1 MSAGHNVK
9 SQRQA
14 MTFNCRPM
22 EFDMAKSLPIATVF
36 RHCRK
41 GAVSALVALSIA
53 PMVATMGLAVDTAR
67 GYLVKARLSQAIDA
81 AGLAGGRVMSSAN
94 RDADIKMYFNA
105 NFPSGYMG
113 SKLTGPTITPSA
125 DGTQLTLSAT
135 AVVPTTL
142 LAVADIP
149 NMTVQASNQ
158 ITRLL
163 KPLEVVLSMDLSG
176 SMATTDAGGGLTRL
190 QATRSAATTLV
201 NILFGTNTT
210 NSILKIG
217 LVPWNGK
224 VNVWLAGQTYN
235 STLTTFQTVPTFTNP
250 LTNTAQS
257 KVWFANNSPVPLLS
271 APGSDWK
278 GCVYERYLADGS
290 STDDADIYEG
300 AYTGGGKT
308 WPVAW
313 APIPTAEG
321 EPTTSNNTHCTLA
334 NGQSNSTDCTPC
346 LSQGITALTSTKQSI
361 LNAITNLPAANGDTN
376 QPSGLGWAWRML
388 TPAAP
393 FSESNSATQTTQQ
406 AIVLLTDGQ
415 NNANYG
421 DAYKSA
427 FGIGSAGESGMDARL
442 KLLAANVKAAG
453 IEVYVIQEGT
463 VSNTLKTLLK
473 GVATQPNAPYY
484 FYAPDATTLTSS
496 FQQIADHLSSLR
508 LSQ

>member
-1 MSAGHNVK
+1 MKFPRAK
-9 SQRQA
+9 
-14 MTFNCRPM
+14 FL
-22 EFDMAKSLPIATVF
+22 MAKSGPIAVAF
-36 RHCRK
+36 RRSRK

-53 PMVATMGLAVDTAR
+53 PMVTTMGLAIDTAR

-94 RDADIKMYFNA
+94 RNADINMYFNA

-113 SKLTGPTITPSA
+113 ATITGPTITPSA

-135 AVVPTTL
+135 AVVPTTF
-142 LAVADIP
+142 LAVAHIP

-158 ITRLL
+158 ITRQI

-176 SMATTDAGGGLTRL
+176 SMTTTDAGGGLSRI
-190 QATRSAATTLV
+190 QATRNAATSLV
-201 NILFGTNTT
+201 NILFGASTT

-217 LVPWNGK
+217 VVPWNGK
-224 VNVWLAGQTYN
+224 TNVWLAGQTYN
-235 STLTTFQTVPTFTNP
+235 SASTTSQTVTTFTNP
-250 LTNTAQS
+250 LTGLAQS
-257 KVWFANNSPVPLLS
+257 NVWYANNSPVPLLKQPD
-271 APGSDWK
+271 ATWK
-278 GCVYERYLADGS
+278 GCVYERYLADGN

-308 WPVAW
+308 WIAAWQPVLS
-313 APIPTAEG
+313 EG
-321 EPTTSNNTHCTLA
+321 EPTPSGSTHCTDA
-334 NGQSNSTDCTPC
+334 NGQPNSVDCTPC
-346 LSQGITALTSTKQSI
+346 LSQGVTPLTSTKQTV
-361 LNAITNLPAANGDTN
+361 LNAITNLPTPNGDTN
-376 QPSGLGWAWRML
+376 QVSGLGWAWRML

-415 NNANYG
+415 NNAGYG
-421 DAYKSA
+421 DAYNAA
-427 FGIGSAGESGMDARL
+427 FGNGSAGEPGMDARL

-453 IEVYVIQEGT
+453 IDIYVVQEGS
-463 VSNTLKTLLK
+463 VSNALKTLLQ
-473 GVATQPNAPYY
+473 GVATQANAPYY
-484 FYAPDATTLTSS
+484 FYAPDATTLNSA